1 MSTCSNSIIVLAS
14 GVFFFSPHPP
24 CHLPLFTE
32 KPNFCYQEKDPGIC
46 RGFFSRYFY
55 NKETKICE
63 IFKYGGC
70 LGNQNNFKSLEECQ
84 TTCQGNRKL
93 LSSLFV
99 VFFFYKQHCVLEL
112 FIMGEKEHL
121 RRLWNGNNLHPK
133 LTQLY
138 TFKNIHK
145 NEKYKVKREIL
156 LEMVYVI
163 NFNEYYR
170 TLLPFYF
177 SHGSWL
183 PSYIVIL

>member
-99 VFFFYKQHCVLEL
+99 AFSSINSIVFWSCLSWGK
-112 FIMGEKEHL
+112 
-121 RRLWNGNNLHPK
+121 
-133 LTQLY
+133 
-138 TFKNIHK
+138 KNIWGDS
-145 NEKYKVKREIL
+145 
-156 LEMVYVI
+156 EMAIIYTR
-163 NFNEYYR
+163 N
-170 TLLPFYF
+170 
-177 SHGSWL
+177 
-183 PSYIVIL
+183 